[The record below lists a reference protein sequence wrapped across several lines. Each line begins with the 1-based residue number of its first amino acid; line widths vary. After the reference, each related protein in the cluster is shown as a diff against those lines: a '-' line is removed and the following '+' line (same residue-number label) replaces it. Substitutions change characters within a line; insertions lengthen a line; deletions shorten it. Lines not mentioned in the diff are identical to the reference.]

1 MSHGHDLIQA
11 GDHDLAAHAARR
23 APQATDQV
31 NDHQLLAQRPWFG
44 VPALIVVTVVV
55 VVFAGLVATA
65 LYLLPG
71 QTLR

>member
-1 MSHGHDLIQA
+1 MSHGHDLIQR
-11 GDHDLAAHAARR
+11 GEHDLAAHAARR
-23 APQATDQV
+23 VSQATDQGS
-31 NDHQLLAQRPWFG
+31 DHQLLAQRPWFG

-55 VVFAGLVATA
+55 VVFAGVIAAA